1 MKNISRMIFNEPHLI
16 HQGSLNNILHAVKDR
31 LDFNFTGEKM
41 DGVQLIENESF
52 QYTVIDN
59 VAFIPLQGAL
69 VHKGSAMDAMC
80 GIMNYAEIGNMLN
93 TAIADPQVT
102 KIVFDCNSGGGTV
115 AGAFTLAEKVFNSR
129 GNKELIAV
137 VDEAAYSACYLV
149 ASACDRIVLS
159 KTSGVG
165 SIGVVSAHH
174 DYSDALK
181 SEGVAVTYVYAGDK
195 KVDANPYEAL
205 KDSAKIDM
213 QNRVDKFYNMFV
225 NEVSKNRGVSAETII
240 GTQAGIYIGED
251 AVKIGLADE
260 VVNLNDFYKELS
272 NETKNKGAFMS
283 AEKLEENKAVE
294 VAEVAQP
301 VEEAKQEIA
310 EPKEELKAEA
320 KTEEVEAVAQAE
332 VAEVDEK
339 ADLKKYMQCFG
350 DAEGAK
356 MFVEGVSFE
365 AAQQKHIANQND
377 KIEELQAKL
386 AEQSLIIESSKK
398 EIGGDALQL
407 GATEPKAQAKASF
420 VRFADS
426 K

>member
-1 MKNISRMIFNEPHLI
+1 MIFNEPHLI

-129 GNKELIAV
+129 GDKELIAV

-225 NEVSKNRGVSAETII
+225 NEVSKNRGISAETII

-260 VVNLNDFYKELS
+260 VVNLNDFYKDLS
-272 NETKNKGAFMS
+272 IETKNKGAFMS
-283 AEKLEENKAVE
+283 ADKIEENKVAE

-301 VEEAKQEIA
+301 AEEAKQEIA
-310 EPKEELKAEA
+310 EPKQELKAEA
-320 KTEEVEAVAQAE
+320 KTEEVEAVAE
-332 VAEVDEK
+332 VAEVEQN
-339 ADLKKYMQCFG
+339 ADLKKYMQSFG

-356 MFVEGVSFE
+356 MFVQGITFE
-365 AAQQKHIANQND
+365 AAQQQHITSQNE
-377 KIEELQAKL
+377 KIENLEAKI
-386 AEQSLIIESSKK
+386 AEQSLIIEAGKK
-398 EIGGDALQL
+398 EIGGEALQL
-407 GATEPKAQAKASF
+407 GATEPKEVKKSF
-420 VRFADS
+420 VRFAE
-426 K
+426 

>member
-93 TAIADPQVT
+93 TAITDPQVN

-129 GNKELIAV
+129 GDKELIAV

-225 NEVSKNRGVSAETII
+225 NEVSKNRGISAETII

-260 VVNLNDFYKELS
+260 VVNLNDFYKDLS
-272 NETKNKGAFMS
+272 IETKNKGAFMS
-283 AEKLEENKAVE
+283 ADKIEENKVAE

-301 VEEAKQEIA
+301 AEEAKQEIA

-320 KTEEVEAVAQAE
+320 KTEEVEAVAE
-332 VAEVDEK
+332 VAEVEQN
-339 ADLKKYMQCFG
+339 ADLKKYMQSFG

-356 MFVEGVSFE
+356 MFVQGITFE
-365 AAQQKHIANQND
+365 AAQQQHITSQNE
-377 KIEELQAKL
+377 KIENLEAKI
-386 AEQSLIIESSKK
+386 AEQSLIIEAGKK
-398 EIGGDALQL
+398 EIGGEALQL
-407 GATEPKAQAKASF
+407 GATEPKEVKKSF
-420 VRFADS
+420 VRFAE
-426 K
+426 

>member
-1 MKNISRMIFNEPHLI
+1 MIFNEPHLI

-93 TAIADPQVT
+93 TAISDPQVT

-320 KTEEVEAVAQAE
+320 KTEEVEAVAKAE

>member
-1 MKNISRMIFNEPHLI
+1 MIFNEPHLI

-93 TAIADPQVT
+93 TAISDPQVT

>member
-129 GNKELIAV
+129 GDKELIAV

-213 QNRVDKFYNMFV
+213 QNRVDKFYTMFV
-225 NEVSKNRGVSAETII
+225 NEVSKNRGISAETII

-260 VVNLNDFYKELS
+260 VVNLNDFYKDLS
-272 NETKNKGAFMS
+272 IETKNKGAFMS
-283 AEKLEENKAVE
+283 ADKIEENKVAE

-301 VEEAKQEIA
+301 AEEAKREIA

-320 KTEEVEAVAQAE
+320 KTEEVEAVAE
-332 VAEVDEK
+332 VAEVEQN
-339 ADLKKYMQCFG
+339 ADLKKYMQSFG

-356 MFVEGVSFE
+356 MFVQGITFE
-365 AAQQKHIANQND
+365 AAQQQHITSQNE
-377 KIEELQAKL
+377 KIENLEAKI
-386 AEQSLIIESSKK
+386 AEQSLIIEAGKK
-398 EIGGDALQL
+398 EIGGEALQL
-407 GATEPKAQAKASF
+407 GATEPKAVKKSF
-420 VRFADS
+420 VRFAE
-426 K
+426 

>member
-1 MKNISRMIFNEPHLI
+1 
-16 HQGSLNNILHAVKDR
+16 SLNNILHAVKDR

-93 TAIADPQVT
+93 TAITDPQVN

-129 GNKELIAV
+129 GDKELIAV

-225 NEVSKNRGVSAETII
+225 NEVSKNRGISAETII

-260 VVNLNDFYKELS
+260 VVNLNDFYKDLS
-272 NETKNKGAFMS
+272 IETKNKGAFMS
-283 AEKLEENKAVE
+283 ADKIEENKVAE

-301 VEEAKQEIA
+301 AEEAKQE
-310 EPKEELKAEA
+310 
-320 KTEEVEAVAQAE
+320 
-332 VAEVDEK
+332 
-339 ADLKKYMQCFG
+339 
-350 DAEGAK
+350 
-356 MFVEGVSFE
+356 
-365 AAQQKHIANQND
+365 
-377 KIEELQAKL
+377 
-386 AEQSLIIESSKK
+386 
-398 EIGGDALQL
+398 
-407 GATEPKAQAKASF
+407 
-420 VRFADS
+420 
-426 K
+426 

>member
-1 MKNISRMIFNEPHLI
+1 MIFNEPHLI

-129 GNKELIAV
+129 GDKELIAV

-225 NEVSKNRGVSAETII
+225 NEVSKNRGISDETII

-260 VVNLNDFYKELS
+260 VVNLNDFYKDLS
-272 NETKNKGAFMS
+272 IETKNKGAFMS
-283 AEKLEENKAVE
+283 ADKIEENKVAE

-301 VEEAKQEIA
+301 AEEAKQEIA

-320 KTEEVEAVAQAE
+320 KTEEVEAVAE
-332 VAEVDEK
+332 VAEVEQN
-339 ADLKKYMQCFG
+339 ADLKKYMQSFG

-356 MFVEGVSFE
+356 MFVQGITFE
-365 AAQQKHIANQND
+365 AAQQQHITSQNE
-377 KIEELQAKL
+377 KIENLEAKI
-386 AEQSLIIESSKK
+386 AEQSLIIEAGKK
-398 EIGGDALQL
+398 EIGGEALQL
-407 GATEPKAQAKASF
+407 GATEPKEVKKSF
-420 VRFADS
+420 VRFAE
-426 K
+426 

>member
-1 MKNISRMIFNEPHLI
+1 MIFNEPHLI

-129 GNKELIAV
+129 GDKELIAV

-225 NEVSKNRGVSAETII
+225 NEVSKNRGISAETII

-260 VVNLNDFYKELS
+260 VVNLNDFYKDLS
-272 NETKNKGAFMS
+272 IETKNKGAFMS
-283 AEKLEENKAVE
+283 ADKIEENKVAE

-301 VEEAKQEIA
+301 AEEAKQEIA

-320 KTEEVEAVAQAE
+320 KTEEVEAVAE
-332 VAEVDEK
+332 VAEVEQN
-339 ADLKKYMQCFG
+339 ADLKKYMQSFG

-356 MFVEGVSFE
+356 MFVQGITFE
-365 AAQQKHIANQND
+365 AAQQQHITSQNE
-377 KIEELQAKL
+377 KIENLEAKI
-386 AEQSLIIESSKK
+386 AEQSLIIEAGKK
-398 EIGGDALQL
+398 EIGGEALQL
-407 GATEPKAQAKASF
+407 GATEPKEVKKSF
-420 VRFADS
+420 VRFAE
-426 K
+426 

>member
-1 MKNISRMIFNEPHLI
+1 
-16 HQGSLNNILHAVKDR
+16 SLNNILHAVKDR

-115 AGAFTLAEKVFNSR
+115 AGAFTLAEKVFNAR

-165 SIGVVSAHH
+165 SIGVVSAHY

-225 NEVSKNRGVSAETII
+225 NEVSKNRGISAETII

-260 VVNLNDFYKELS
+260 VVNLNDFYKNLS
-272 NETKNKGAFMS
+272 IETKNKGAFMS
-283 AEKLEENKAVE
+283 ADKIEENKVAE

-301 VEEAKQEIA
+301 AEEAKQEIA
-310 EPKEELKAEA
+310 EPTQELKAEA
-320 KTEEVEAVAQAE
+320 KTEEVEAVAE
-332 VAEVDEK
+332 VAEVEQN
-339 ADLKKYMQCFG
+339 ADLKKYMQSFG

-356 MFVEGVSFE
+356 MFVEGITFE
-365 AAQQKHIANQND
+365 AAQQQHITSQD
-377 KIEELQAKL
+377 EKIENLEAKI
-386 AEQSLIIESSKK
+386 AEQSLIIEAGKK
-398 EIGGDALQL
+398 EIGGEALQL
-407 GATEPKAQAKASF
+407 GATEPKAVKKSF
-420 VRFADS
+420 VRFAE
-426 K
+426 

>member
-129 GNKELIAV
+129 GDKELIAV

-225 NEVSKNRGVSAETII
+225 NEVSKNRGISDETII

-260 VVNLNDFYKELS
+260 VVNLNDFYKDLS
-272 NETKNKGAFMS
+272 IETKNKGAFMS
-283 AEKLEENKAVE
+283 ADKIEENKVAE

-301 VEEAKQEIA
+301 AEEAKQEIA

-320 KTEEVEAVAQAE
+320 KTEEVEAVAE
-332 VAEVDEK
+332 VAEVEQN
-339 ADLKKYMQCFG
+339 ADLKKYMQSFG

-356 MFVEGVSFE
+356 MFVEGITFE
-365 AAQQKHIANQND
+365 AAQQQHITSQNE
-377 KIEELQAKL
+377 KIENLEAKI
-386 AEQSLIIESSKK
+386 AEQSLIIEAGKK
-398 EIGGDALQL
+398 EIGGEALQL
-407 GATEPKAQAKASF
+407 GATEPKEVKKSF
-420 VRFADS
+420 VRFAE
-426 K
+426 

>member
-129 GNKELIAV
+129 GDKELIAV

-225 NEVSKNRGVSAETII
+225 NEVSKNRGISAETII

-260 VVNLNDFYKELS
+260 VVNLNDFYKDLS
-272 NETKNKGAFMS
+272 IETKNKGAFMS
-283 AEKLEENKAVE
+283 ADKIEENKVAE

-301 VEEAKQEIA
+301 AEEAKQEIA

-320 KTEEVEAVAQAE
+320 KTEEVEAVAE
-332 VAEVDEK
+332 VAEVEQN
-339 ADLKKYMQCFG
+339 ADLKKYMQSFG

-356 MFVEGVSFE
+356 MFVQGITFE
-365 AAQQKHIANQND
+365 AAQQQHITSQNE
-377 KIEELQAKL
+377 KIENLEAKI
-386 AEQSLIIESSKK
+386 AEQSLIIEAGKK
-398 EIGGDALQL
+398 EIGGEALQL
-407 GATEPKAQAKASF
+407 GATEPKEVKKSF
-420 VRFADS
+420 VRFAE
-426 K
+426 

>member
-1 MKNISRMIFNEPHLI
+1 MIFNEPHLI

-93 TAIADPQVT
+93 TAITDPQVN

-129 GNKELIAV
+129 GDKELIAV

-225 NEVSKNRGVSAETII
+225 NEVSKNRGISDETII

-260 VVNLNDFYKELS
+260 VVNLNDFYKDLS
-272 NETKNKGAFMS
+272 IETKNKGAFMS
-283 AEKLEENKAVE
+283 ADKIEENKVAE

-301 VEEAKQEIA
+301 AEEAKQEIA

-320 KTEEVEAVAQAE
+320 KTEEVEAVAE
-332 VAEVDEK
+332 VAEVEQN
-339 ADLKKYMQCFG
+339 ADLKKYMQSFG

-356 MFVEGVSFE
+356 MFVQGITFE
-365 AAQQKHIANQND
+365 AAQQQHITSQNE
-377 KIEELQAKL
+377 KIENLEAKI
-386 AEQSLIIESSKK
+386 AEQSLIIEAGKK
-398 EIGGDALQL
+398 EIGGEALQL
-407 GATEPKAQAKASF
+407 GATEPKEVKKSF
-420 VRFADS
+420 VRFAE
-426 K
+426 

>member
-1 MKNISRMIFNEPHLI
+1 MIFNEPHLI

-41 DGVQLIENESF
+41 EGVQLIENESF

-93 TAIADPQVT
+93 TAISDPQVS

-225 NEVSKNRGVSAETII
+225 NEVSKNRGISAETII

-260 VVNLNDFYKELS
+260 VVNLNDFYKDLS
-272 NETKNKGAFMS
+272 IETKNKGAFMS
-283 AEKLEENKAVE
+283 ADKLEENKAVE
-294 VAEVAQP
+294 FAEVAQP
-301 VEEAKQEIA
+301 AEEAKQEIE
-310 EPKEELKAEA
+310 EPKQELKAEA
-320 KTEEVEAVAQAE
+320 KTEEVEAVAE
-332 VAEVDEK
+332 VAEVEQN
-339 ADLKKYMQCFG
+339 ADLKKYMQSFG

-356 MFVEGVSFE
+356 MFVQGITFE
-365 AAQQKHIANQND
+365 AAQQQHITSQNE
-377 KIEELQAKL
+377 KIENLEAKI
-386 AEQSLIIESSKK
+386 AEQSLIIEAGKK
-398 EIGGDALQL
+398 EIGGEALQL
-407 GATEPKAQAKASF
+407 GATEPKAVKKSF
-420 VRFADS
+420 VRFAE
-426 K
+426 

>member
-1 MKNISRMIFNEPHLI
+1 MIFNEPHLI

-31 LDFNFTGEKM
+31 LDFNFMGEKM

-93 TAIADPQVT
+93 TALSDPQVT

-129 GNKELIAV
+129 GDKELIAV

-181 SEGVAVTYVYAGDK
+181 SKGVAVTYVYAGDK

-225 NEVSKNRGVSAETII
+225 NEVAKNRGISAETII

-251 AVKIGLADE
+251 AVRIGLADE
-260 VVNLNDFYKELS
+260 VVNLNDFYKDLS
-272 NETKNKGAFMS
+272 IETKNKGAFMS
-283 AEKLEENKAVE
+283 ADKLEENKAVE

-301 VEEAKQEIA
+301 AEEAKQEIA
-310 EPKEELKAEA
+310 EPTQELKAEA
-320 KTEEVEAVAQAE
+320 KTEEVEAVAE
-332 VAEVDEK
+332 VAEVEQN
-339 ADLKKYMQCFG
+339 ADLKKYMQSFG

-356 MFVEGVSFE
+356 MFVQGITFE
-365 AAQQKHIANQND
+365 AAQQQHITSQNE
-377 KIEELQAKL
+377 KIENLEAKI
-386 AEQSLIIESSKK
+386 AEQSLIIEAGKK
-398 EIGGDALQL
+398 EIGGEALQL
-407 GATEPKAQAKASF
+407 GATEPKAVKKSF
-420 VRFADS
+420 VRFAE
-426 K
+426 

>member
-1 MKNISRMIFNEPHLI
+1 MIFNEPHLI

-93 TAIADPQVT
+93 TAITDPQVN

-129 GNKELIAV
+129 GDKELIAV

-225 NEVSKNRGVSAETII
+225 NEVSKNRGISAETII

-260 VVNLNDFYKELS
+260 VVNLNDFYKDLS
-272 NETKNKGAFMS
+272 IETKNKGAFMS
-283 AEKLEENKAVE
+283 ADKIEENKVAE

-301 VEEAKQEIA
+301 AEEAKQEIA

-320 KTEEVEAVAQAE
+320 KTEEVEAVAE
-332 VAEVDEK
+332 VAEVEQN
-339 ADLKKYMQCFG
+339 ADLKKYMQSFG

-356 MFVEGVSFE
+356 MFVQGITFE
-365 AAQQKHIANQND
+365 AAQQQHITSQNE
-377 KIEELQAKL
+377 KIENLEAKI
-386 AEQSLIIESSKK
+386 AEQSLIIEAGKK
-398 EIGGDALQL
+398 EIGGEALQL
-407 GATEPKAQAKASF
+407 GATEPKEVKKSF
-420 VRFADS
+420 VRFAE
-426 K
+426 

>member
-93 TAIADPQVT
+93 TAITDPQVN

-129 GNKELIAV
+129 GDKELIAV

-225 NEVSKNRGVSAETII
+225 NEVSKNRGISAETII

-260 VVNLNDFYKELS
+260 VVNLNDFYKDLS
-272 NETKNKGAFMS
+272 IETKNKGAFMS
-283 AEKLEENKAVE
+283 ADKIEENKVAE

-301 VEEAKQEIA
+301 AEEAKQEIA

-320 KTEEVEAVAQAE
+320 KTEEVEAVAE
-332 VAEVDEK
+332 VAEVEQN
-339 ADLKKYMQCFG
+339 ADLKKYMQSFG

-356 MFVEGVSFE
+356 MFVEGITFE
-365 AAQQKHIANQND
+365 AAQQQHITSQNE
-377 KIEELQAKL
+377 KIENLEAKI
-386 AEQSLIIESSKK
+386 AEQSLIIEAGKK
-398 EIGGDALQL
+398 EIGGEALQL
-407 GATEPKAQAKASF
+407 GATEPKAVKKSF
-420 VRFADS
+420 VRFAE
-426 K
+426 